1 MSANHSTCRRPLQ
14 TLVLAALLT
23 MSVVCAPWARAF
35 DFAPPPP
42 PVYQGLIFPL
52 FPNGK
57 TIPFAGRRDAGGSVK
72 PKSSSADTKAA
83 IADTRAT
90 GHAQVQRNAGVL
102 AARLPGAYQ
111 ARMKD
116 IYAQSFDVFTQVEE
130 KLKLQRN
137 DVANGL
143 AAFIVGNYMV
153 ANDIE
158 VPDEDFARVVPQVR
172 RGLQSSTRFRSLSSE
187 QRRQLYEQTAM
198 VGTFMVIARMA
209 FRNNPDPKAEANFRE
224 TARANLARVLDRPAD
239 QLRVDG
245 DGMHFR

>member
-1 MSANHSTCRRPLQ
+1 MHAHHRTPRHPFH
-14 TLVLAALLT
+14 ALLLASFLIT
-23 MSVVCAPWARAF
+23 TTLATPTAQAF

-57 TIPFAGRRDAGGSVK
+57 TIPFSGRRST
-72 PKSSSADTKAA
+72 SSDSKTSRP
-83 IADTRAT
+83 DTRAT
-90 GHAQVQRNAGVL
+90 GKAQVQQNALAL
-102 AARLPGAYQ
+102 AARLPNNYRAQ
-111 ARMKD
+111 MKD
-116 IYAQSFDVFTQVEE
+116 VYVQSFDVFTQVEQ
-130 KLKLQRN
+130 KLKLQRE

-153 ANDIE
+153 ANNVE

-172 RGLQSSTRFRSLSSE
+172 NGLLASKRFQTLSPD

-209 FRNNPDPKAEANFRE
+209 FRKTPNPQAEASFRE
-224 TARANLARVLDRPAD
+224 TARANLAAVLDRQAD
-239 QLRVDG
+239 QLRVDSEG
-245 DGMHFR
+245 LHFR